1 MKYRA
6 EIDGLRALAV
16 LPVILFHAGFEQF
29 SGGFVGVDVFF
40 VISGYLI
47 TTIIISEMAEGK
59 FSIVNF
65 YERRARR
72 ILPAL
77 FFVMAACLPFAW
89 FWLTPN
95 DLKVFGQS
103 LIAVSTFSSNILF
116 WSESGYFNTASE
128 LKPLLHTWSLAVE
141 EQYYILFP
149 IFLMLTWKLG
159 IRWILIILSVLFVI
173 SLGVAQWGA
182 YNKPSAT
189 FFLLPTRGWELLVG
203 VFSAFYLKYNAHL
216 KSYILNQALSLL
228 GFGMIAYSIVAFD
241 KTTPFPSLYALIPT
255 IGTGLLILCAV
266 PKTFVHKLLSLKF
279 IVGIG
284 LISFSAYLWH
294 QPLLAFARHK
304 SFVGI
309 SDINLIALCLASLV
323 LAWFS
328 WKFVE
333 APFRNKKI
341 VDRKQIF
348 IYSSSLLSVFILIGL
363 LTHINKGFSE
373 RYSAE
378 LQFYFAMPGEGI
390 KARNYDCHL
399 TGSEFALTGCI
410 FGDQTIPPK
419 YALIGD
425 SHAGS
430 LRQQMGKSFSE
441 LNRSFVLY
449 AKDGCPPSLAING
462 TSEGHKN
469 CPNFNQNVLDDLVER
484 KITTVVLFSRFSWY
498 LENDGFK
505 NSYGVNED
513 KNFQH
518 FIEGSDSSIEG
529 QVDEKLESMLSFI
542 WKLTSQN
549 IRVLI
554 VEPIPEMGWDV
565 VRQKLHSL
573 VFDKPM
579 LAIDKKS
586 YEVGTKRRFEKF
598 AEPLMA
604 LPNVRIVGT
613 SDLFCDIDFCF
624 GERNGDLLYYD
635 DDHPSDSASQM
646 IAERVIEHL
655 F

>member
-16 LPVILFHAGFEQF
+16 LPVILFHAGFEWF

-77 FFVMAACLPFAW
+77 FFVMAACVPFAW
-89 FWLTPN
+89 LWLTPD
-95 DLKVFGQS
+95 DLKDFGQS
-103 LIAVSTFSSNILF
+103 LVAVSTFSSNILF
-116 WSESGYFNTASE
+116 WLESGYFDTAAE

-149 IFLMLTWKLG
+149 IFLMLTWRLG
-159 IRWILIILSVLFVI
+159 IKWVLVLLSVVFLL
-173 SLGVAQWGA
+173 SLGAAQWGA
-182 YNKPSAT
+182 YNKPNAS

-203 VFSAFYLKYNAHL
+203 VFAAFYLKYKVHL
-216 KSYILNQALSLL
+216 KSHIVNQALSLL
-228 GFGMIAYSIVAFD
+228 GFGMIAYSIIAFD
-241 KTTPFPSLYALIPT
+241 ETTPFPSLYALLPT
-255 IGTGLLILCAV
+255 IGTGLLILYAV
-266 PKTFVHKLLSLKF
+266 PKTFIHKLLSSKF

-284 LISFSAYLWH
+284 LISYSAYLWH
-294 QPLLAFARHK
+294 QPLLAFARHRT
-304 SFVGI
+304 FVGI
-309 SDINLIALCLASLV
+309 PDINLIALCLASLV

-341 VDRKQIF
+341 VDRKKIF
-348 IYSSSLLSVFILIGL
+348 IYSSSLLIFFILIGL
-363 LTHINKGFSE
+363 IIHINKGFSE
-373 RYSAE
+373 RFPAE
-378 LQFYFAMPGEGI
+378 LQPYLAMGGEAT

-410 FGDQTIPPK
+410 FGDQSIPPK

-430 LRQQMGKSFSE
+430 IRQQMEKKFNE
-441 LNRSFVLY
+441 LNLSFVLY

-462 TSEGHKN
+462 TSEDHKN
-469 CPNFNQNVLDDLVER
+469 CPNFNQNVIYDLVER
-484 KITTVVLFSRFSWY
+484 NITTVVLFSRFSWY
-498 LENDGFK
+498 LETDGFK
-505 NSYGVNED
+505 NSYGVIEG

-518 FIEGSDSSIEG
+518 FVEKSDSSIED

-549 IRVLI
+549 MRVLI

-565 VRQKLHSL
+565 ARQKVHSL

-579 LAIDKKS
+579 LPINKKG
-586 YEVGTKRRFEKF
+586 YEVSTKRRFEKF

-604 LPNVRIVGT
+604 VPNVRIVAT
-613 SDLFCDIDFCF
+613 HDLFCDTDVCF

-646 IAERVIEHL
+646 IAERVIKYL
-655 F
+655 Y